1 MSTCNR
7 LDLHILGS
15 PPIMPKNIPDHPWL
29 CVAKPLSN
37 WLRSK
42 DFGQI
47 LKQLTLVITI
57 LIKNAAAT
65 PGYDILHDM
74 NWNEIK
80 VEEANRLMALLVH
93 QDGVKKAMNS
103 LEFQDFTLALYTR
116 KSQDKRVGS
125 THSQI
130 EDTWIRHIHPTYSIW
145 ATSKVNEP

>member
-1 MSTCNR
+1 
-7 LDLHILGS
+7 
-15 PPIMPKNIPDHPWL
+15 MPKNVPDHPWL
-29 CVAKPLSN
+29 CEAKPLSN
-37 WLRSK
+37 WLSSK

-65 PGYDILHDM
+65 LGYDILHDM
-74 NWNEIK
+74 NWNEIE
-80 VEEANRLMALLVH
+80 VEEANRLRALED

-103 LEFQDFTLALYTR
+103 LEFTDFTLALYTI
-116 KSQDKRVGS
+116 KSQDKRVGG

-130 EDTWIRHIHPTYSIW
+130 EDTWIRHVHPTYSIR